1 MPLVGRV
8 VGVRSVGGRREN
20 LVVTTLERH
29 PGVEARL
36 PVQIEPDGL
45 GAHLGLG
52 GMILIDGHDIVHAR
66 RGEQALVLAQRKS
79 VLGVEPL
86 HHSEGRSDPVP
97 GRAAAVRRGL
107 VLEAVSPFAAGVRP
121 DDLFVERLHYV
132 VAEPVLHRICRLK
145 VSVEETVVHVKL
157 VAGLLRDPDGLGE
170 SLLRPLPFHRI
181 VLQRHQLCPVLALEI
196 RKELGIAVEQ
206 RGGRRKQHPGLQGF
220 GDHACRKSVV
230 QHRTLGRE
238 TRRGLVQFVTDEIDA
253 LVVRCP
259 GLVVRSHRQD
269 VRLLVDDDDR
279 AVAP

>member
-86 HHSEGRSDPVP
+86 HHREGRSDPVP
-97 GRAAAVRRGL
+97 SRAAAVRRGF
-107 VLEAVSPFAAGVRP
+107 VLEAVVSFAAGVRP
-121 DDLFVERLHYV
+121 DDLLVERLHYV
-132 VAEPVLHRICRLK
+132 VAEPVLHRVCRLK
-145 VSVEETVVHVKL
+145 VPVEEAVVHVKL

-170 SLLRPLPFHRI
+170 CLLRPLPFRRI
-181 VLQRHQLCPVLALEI
+181 VL
-196 RKELGIAVEQ
+196 
-206 RGGRRKQHPGLQGF
+206 
-220 GDHACRKSVV
+220 
-230 QHRTLGRE
+230 
-238 TRRGLVQFVTDEIDA
+238 
-253 LVVRCP
+253 
-259 GLVVRSHRQD
+259 
-269 VRLLVDDDDR
+269 
-279 AVAP
+279 